1 MYTSQ
6 NMVCISRH
14 AQVCNYSAKHTLLCV
29 CVHTKASDEF
39 LSGQWGRDVFAGSIL
54 GFATA

>member
-1 MYTSQ
+1 MLKCVITVQSIRLC
-6 NMVCISRH
+6 V
-14 AQVCNYSAKHTLLCV
+14 CV

-39 LSGQWGRDVFAGSIL
+39 LSGQWSRDVFAGSIL